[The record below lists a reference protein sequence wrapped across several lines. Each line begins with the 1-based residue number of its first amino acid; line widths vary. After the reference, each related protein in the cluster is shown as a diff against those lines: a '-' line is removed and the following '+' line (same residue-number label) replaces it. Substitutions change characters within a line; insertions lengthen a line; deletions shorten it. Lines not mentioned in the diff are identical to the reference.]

1 MADGL
6 AYLRMLNVLGKAE
19 GDCEVLG
26 SANYK
31 TNLFFFF
38 FLVCFTIDDFE
49 TKRNK

>member
-6 AYLRMLNVLGKAE
+6 AYLRMLNVLGEAE
-19 GDCEVLG
+19 EDCEVLG

-31 TNLFFFF
+31 TNLFFF